1 MNETD
6 WFYYIAL
13 AIISF
18 IILYIMYIS
27 LHFQNNIIEGL
38 SIGGIGG
45 GGSKKKSKNTDD
57 GSSATKSVDTLYDDN
72 TKLEDILKVEDNKDE
87 YKNMLELLKTNLR
100 LNAVQSLTA
109 TANDKNLKPEVK
121 AQSVTIVSSAVKL
134 AIDGLTELEENL

>member
-13 AIISF
+13 AIVSF

-38 SIGGIGG
+38 SIGN
-45 GGSKKKSKNTDD
+45 GGSKKSDNND
-57 GSSATKSVDTLYDDN
+57 GSAISKSVDTLYDDN
-72 TKLEDILKVEDNKDE
+72 TKLEDILKVEDNKDK

-121 AQSVTIVSSAVKL
+121 AQSVSIVSSAVKL

>member
-13 AIISF
+13 AIVSF

-38 SIGGIGG
+38 SIGGVGG
-45 GGSKKKSKNTDD
+45 GGRAKKDNND
-57 GSSATKSVDTLYDDN
+57 GSAASKSVDTLYDEN
-72 TKLEDILKVEDNKDE
+72 TKLEDILKMADNKDE
-87 YKNMLELLKTNLR
+87 YKNMLDLLKTNLR
-100 LNAVQSLTA
+100 LNAVQALTT

-121 AQSVTIVSSAVKL
+121 AQSVTIISSAVKL
-134 AIDGLTELEENL
+134 AIDGLTELEDNI

>member
-1 MNETD
+1 
-6 WFYYIAL
+6 
-13 AIISF
+13 
-18 IILYIMYIS
+18 MYIS

>member
-38 SIGGIGG
+38 SIGGIGD
-45 GGSKKKSKNTDD
+45 GGSKKKSNNNND
-57 GSSATKSVDTLYDDN
+57 GSAATKSVDTLYDDN
-72 TKLEDILKVEDNKDE
+72 TKLEDILKIENNKDE

>member
-13 AIISF
+13 AIVSF

-38 SIGGIGG
+38 SIGG
-45 GGSKKKSKNTDD
+45 GGSKKKSDNND
-57 GSSATKSVDTLYDDN
+57 GSAATKSVDTLYNDN
-72 TKLEDILKVEDNKDE
+72 TKLEDVLKLADNKDE
-87 YKNMLELLKTNLR
+87 YVNMIDLLKTNLR
-100 LNAVQSLTA
+100 LNAVQSLTN

-121 AQSVTIVSSAVKL
+121 AQSVTIISSAVKL
-134 AIDGLTELEENL
+134 AIDGLTELEENI